1 MTDTRT
7 FRCQPGSVTAARG
20 FVRDLLRDYSRET
33 VDAAELMTSELAT
46 NCVKH
51 ANTDFELIID
61 LRDEIR
67 VEVRDTG
74 RGRPLP
80 RSPTPQE
87 PSGRG
92 LRIVEAMSSSWGI
105 VPSSSGKS
113 VWFTLAAQTCRSSA
127 ASQSLAAS
135 GRACARSGE
144 TEGRCPKRSGE
155 RRRHYPRSDRRMSN
169 ANRLLRKRARP
180 HGARARCACADRA
193 NLGPGCDATGSTPGS
208 PASRPGPK
216 ARTSRASLTSRSR
229 SGSLRGLTCW
239 GRVRR
244 LPSLRPVPRRQS
256 STHFAMPIPRS

>member
-105 VPSSSGKS
+105 IPSSSGKT
-113 VWFTLAAQTCRSSA
+113 VWFTLAAQPSRSSA
-127 ASQSLAAS
+127 TSQSVTAS
-135 GRACARSGE
+135 GRGCGQRSSRPTQARAAQDPRVRPRPE
-144 TEGRCPKRSGE
+144 KTEGRGAKRSGE
-155 RRRHYPRSDRRMSN
+155 SHSRRAGLSE
-169 ANRLLRKRARP
+169 L
-180 HGARARCACADRA
+180 GGRC
-193 NLGPGCDATGSTPGS
+193 S
-208 PASRPGPK
+208 PP
-216 ARTSRASLTSRSR
+216 
-229 SGSLRGLTCW
+229 
-239 GRVRR
+239 
-244 LPSLRPVPRRQS
+244 
-256 STHFAMPIPRS
+256 